1 MRAYELAHLGDAV
14 LLRDLATLVAH
25 DRATTAALLAHLAE
39 VDARRLY
46 VPAGYPSMFEYCVGE
61 LRLSEDAAYK
71 RIQAAR
77 AGRQFPAL
85 FPALAEGRLHL
96 TAVVLI
102 APHLTAENAGR
113 LIAAATQRRKVEIEQ
128 LLAQLSAPK
137 LTPTPV
143 APPTVRQLVPEPVEA
158 PAPDLAPQLVP
169 EPVEVQV
176 PRPQVAPPER
186 FALPLVGRGTY
197 DKLRY
202 AQSLLSHAIPSGDVA
217 QVLDRALD
225 VLIGQL
231 EKRKFGATSKPRPRP
246 SSTANT
252 RHVPAHVKRSVWER
266 DQGQCTFVSA
276 TGHRCSARRFLEFDH
291 VEPVARGG
299 KATVERMRLR
309 CRAHNQYEAE
319 RIFGAGFMNEKRE
332 ARRAKETRAR
342 AAAEEARSTAAQ
354 QQTQVVMA
362 GLRELGFRADEAR
375 RAVEFS
381 AAPDDTTLEER
392 MRAALKFLGSRPA
405 SVATSMGVS
414 CRSAS
419 GRERGIGAAQVSLP
433 STPTMA
439 SP

>member
-176 PRPQVAPPER
+176 PRPQLAPPER

-225 VLIGQL
+225 ALIGQL
-231 EKRKFGATSKPRPRP
+231 EKRKLGAATRSRRPCA
-246 SSTANT
+246 SANP
-252 RHVPAHVKRSVWER
+252 RHVPAEIRRAVWER
-266 DQGQCTFVSA
+266 DQGQCTFVGD
-276 TGHRCSARRFLEFDH
+276 TGHRCCSRRFLASGGSAQGGRLALIPPPASCET
-291 VEPVARGG
+291 PVAR
-299 KATVERMRLR
+299 
-309 CRAHNQYEAE
+309 RA
-319 RIFGAGFMNEKRE
+319 
-332 ARRAKETRAR
+332 
-342 AAAEEARSTAAQ
+342 
-354 QQTQVVMA
+354 
-362 GLRELGFRADEAR
+362 L
-375 RAVEFS
+375 
-381 AAPDDTTLEER
+381 
-392 MRAALKFLGSRPA
+392 
-405 SVATSMGVS
+405 
-414 CRSAS
+414 
-419 GRERGIGAAQVSLP
+419 
-433 STPTMA
+433 
-439 SP
+439 